1 MSKKNIFVLK
11 DRKTYDLGL
20 FKVKPIET
28 YHDVP
33 NTSYLVDF
41 KPYTLYYATD
51 TCKLPNDECLKGLN
65 MYLIEANYKEDVLER
80 HLKEC
85 PQEEL
90 VYLQRVPKTHLSW
103 NQANTFLIENM
114 GENSEF
120 QYIHESSYNFEGD
133 E

>member
-1 MSKKNIFVLK
+1 MSKKNIYVLE

-51 TCKLPNDECLKGLN
+51 TYKLPNDECLKGLN
-65 MYLIEANYKEDVLER
+65 MYCIEANYKEEVLER

-85 PQEEL
+85 TQEEL

-114 GENSEF
+114 GEKSEY
-120 QYIHESSYNFEGD
+120 QYIHESSYNFEG
-133 E
+133 EE

>member
-1 MSKKNIFVLK
+1 MPKRNIYVLE

-51 TCKLPNDECLKGLN
+51 TCKLPEDECLKGIN
-65 MYLIEANYKEDVLER
+65 MYCIEANYKEEVLER
-80 HLKEC
+80 HKKEC
-85 PQEEL
+85 TQEEL
-90 VYLQRVPKTHLSW
+90 VYLNRVPQTHLSW
-103 NQANTFLIENM
+103 EQANTFLIENM
-114 GENSEF
+114 GENSEY
-120 QYIHESSYNFEGD
+120 QYIHESSYNFEG
-133 E
+133 EE